1 MPKESRTAARARAKR
16 LGFPLSQVV
25 SAGRGKSY
33 YIAPRGVTTAAG
45 KKAYASLRSKGA
57 SKVKAAKII

>member
-1 MPKESRTAARARAKR
+1 
-16 LGFPLSQVV
+16 VV

-57 SKVKAAKII
+57 SKVKAAKIAHSIDDKFGGK